1 MRRFFK
7 DGKSLRSE
15 GIFESKKIRE
25 APIPSISMINTT
37 KAERIKGNI
46 LPETDIVVKM
56 IILWIL
62 PILITSSP
70 VISANIIITSV
81 NNDKS
86 PGSDGYTTEF
96 FKFFFKYV
104 EVVLL
109 RSVNYG
115 FEKG

>member
-1 MRRFFK
+1 M
-7 DGKSLRSE
+7 D
-15 GIFESKKIRE
+15 
-25 APIPSISMINTT
+25 
-37 KAERIKGNI
+37 
-46 LPETDIVVKM
+46 
-56 IILWIL
+56 IL

-81 NNDKS
+81 NDDKS
-86 PGSDGYTTEF
+86 PGSDGYTREF

>member
-1 MRRFFK
+1 M
-7 DGKSLRSE
+7 
-15 GIFESKKIRE
+15 
-25 APIPSISMINTT
+25 T
-37 KAERIKGNI
+37 KA
-46 LPETDIVVKM
+46 LVLMATH
-56 IILWIL
+56 
-62 PILITSSP
+62 
-70 VISANIIITSV
+70 IITSV

>member
-1 MRRFFK
+1 MV
-7 DGKSLRSE
+7 
-15 GIFESKKIRE
+15 
-25 APIPSISMINTT
+25 NTT
-37 KAERIKGNI
+37 KAEHVKGNI

-81 NNDKS
+81 NDDKS
-86 PGSDGYTTEF
+86 PGSDGYITEF